1 MSKWYFFVLSAA
13 CMAGCG
19 GSPDGPEMAPI
30 SGTVMLD
37 GKPLV
42 GAEVFF
48 VANGFEGYGKT
59 KESGQYSLVR
69 GAPVGECKVYISKLP
84 EAEVGASDLPDDIAG
99 DPEQMAAMG
108 QAMAASGRGVKPL
121 LPPEFSDPEKTKL
134 SFNVPSGGS
143 TEANFNL

>member
-1 MSKWYFFVLSAA
+1 MNKWYFIAVLAVGVI
-13 CMAGCG
+13 GCS

-48 VANGFEGYGKT
+48 VANGFEGFGKT

-84 EAEVGASDLPDDIAG
+84 EAKVGASGLPAAIAD

-108 QAMAASGRGVKPL
+108 QAMASSGRGVKPL

-134 SFNVPSGGS
+134 SFSVPSGGS
-143 TEANFNL
+143 TDANFDL